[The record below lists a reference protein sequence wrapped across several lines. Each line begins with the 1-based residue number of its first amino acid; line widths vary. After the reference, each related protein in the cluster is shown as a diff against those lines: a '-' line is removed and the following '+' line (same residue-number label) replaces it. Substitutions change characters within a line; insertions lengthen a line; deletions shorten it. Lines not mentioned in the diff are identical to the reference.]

1 MLRDTKGLIV
11 KWAWVPVAILILG
24 FVVAWMIKPDI
35 MGIIHWTD
43 KKGFTTNKTPMEK
56 LLQYIFN
63 NGMKVPFQMFILA
76 LIPIPFVYYLPVAL
90 TAAITGVIFYLP
102 FAPQVQDKVNF
113 LSVFSGVVPHAAIEL
128 FAFIVLSAVL
138 HRFNKAIRSLL
149 FKKVSSDINIGDALK
164 KVAVVYGLVALPLL
178 VLAAFVEAFIT
189 PMMG

>member
-1 MLRDTKGLIV
+1 MLKDTKELIV
-11 KWAWVPVAILILG
+11 KWACVTVAILILG
-24 FVVAWMIKPDI
+24 FVLAWMIKPDM
-35 MGIIHWTD
+35 MGIINWTD
-43 KKGFTTNKTPMEK
+43 KKGFTTNKTQMDK
-56 LLQYIFN
+56 FLQYVFN

-90 TAAITGVIFYLP
+90 TAAITGVVFYLP
-102 FAPQVQDKVNF
+102 FAPQLQDKVSF

-138 HRFNKAIRSLL
+138 YRFNKAIRSFL
-149 FKKVSSDINIGDALK
+149 FKKVNSDIGVGYALK
-164 KVAVVYGLVALPLL
+164 KVAVVYGLVAFPLL

>member
-1 MLRDTKGLIV
+1 MLKDTKGLIV
-11 KWAWVPVAILILG
+11 KLAWVTVAILILG

-35 MGIIHWTD
+35 MGIINWTD
-43 KKGFTTNKTPMEK
+43 KKGFTTNKTPMDK
-56 LLQYIFN
+56 FLQYIFN
-63 NGMKVPFQMFILA
+63 NGLKVPFQMFILA

-102 FAPQVQDKVNF
+102 FAPQVQGKVSF

-128 FAFIVLSAVL
+128 LAFIVLSAVL
-138 HRFNKAIRSLL
+138 YRFNKAIRSFV
-149 FKKVSSDINIGDALK
+149 FKKVSADINVGDAIK
-164 KVAVVYGLVALPLL
+164 KVAVVYGLVAFPLL